1 MDEPP
6 VTLARGG
13 TPAGEVVLR
22 RHEGVLQLVVDGVFA
37 MDTADPST
45 ERVLADEALR
55 HHPSPARVLVGGL
68 GLGFTTRAVLAD
80 PRVRQV
86 DVVEL
91 AAPLVG
97 WARAGLVEELAGLEG
112 ERCTLHV
119 ADVAD
124 VLSGRTAPDGP
135 WDLVLLDV
143 DNGPDFL
150 VHAANAALYQPGSLA
165 AARRVLRPGGRL
177 VVWSSHRAPALLEAL
192 RSVVG
197 PGDVVDELVLPVHRD
212 GRELEYALYSFASGA
227 PAGGG

>member
-6 VTLARGG
+6 VTLARAG

-22 RHEGVLQLVVDGVFA
+22 RDEGVLQLVVDGVFA
-37 MDTADPST
+37 MDTVDVST

-55 HHPSPARVLVGGL
+55 HHPAPARVLVGGL

-80 PRVRQV
+80 PRVRHV

-91 AAPLVG
+91 AAPLVA

-112 ERCTLHV
+112 ERCALHV

-124 VLSGRTAPDGP
+124 VLAGRAAPDGP

-150 VHAANAALYQPGSLA
+150 VHTANAALYEPDSLA
-165 AARRVLRPGGRL
+165 VARRVLRPGGRL
-177 VVWSSHRAPALLEAL
+177 AVWSSHRAPALLEAL
-192 RSVVG
+192 RSVAE
-197 PGDVVDELVLPVHRD
+197 PGDAVAEVVLPVRRD